1 MTEGLDEIDHA
12 ILAELRADGRLAV
25 AAVAERVHI
34 SRSHAYAR
42 IRRLQESGVITGY
55 RAVVDP
61 AKAGLRETAYVFL
74 KVRQSSWRELKTALL
89 ELDELEHYALV
100 GGEFDVV
107 LLIRAR
113 DAADLRRVIFDRIQ
127 SLPGVLDARTS
138 LVFEDGAGK
147 GR

>member
-1 MTEGLDEIDHA
+1 MTEAPDEIDHA
-12 ILAELRADGRLAV
+12 ILTELRTDGRLAV
-25 AAVAERVHI
+25 SAIAERVHI

-42 IRRLQESGVITGY
+42 ISRLQEAGVITGY
-55 RAVVDP
+55 RAVVNP
-61 AKAGLRETAYVFL
+61 SKAGLRESAYVFL
-74 KVRQSSWRELKTALL
+74 KVRQSTWRELKNALL

-127 SLPGVLDARTS
+127 TMPGVIDARTS
-138 LVFEDGAGK
+138 IVFEDGAGK
-147 GR
+147 GL